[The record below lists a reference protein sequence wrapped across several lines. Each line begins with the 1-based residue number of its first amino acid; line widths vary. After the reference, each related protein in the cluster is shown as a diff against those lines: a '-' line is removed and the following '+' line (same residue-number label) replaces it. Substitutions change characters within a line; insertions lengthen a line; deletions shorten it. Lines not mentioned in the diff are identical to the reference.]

1 MKMHLGNF
9 SARPGAPVSVPRCP
23 RCPQMNCRLLQ
34 VSKDHNP
41 KARMLTAPSSG
52 AATSVDHLL
61 TTGAGTLEVARIAG
75 VRFGLATAETIERT
89 AGAVVKEHSLFSK
102 NLPKLHSPNDPGMG
116 PCDRRVVCSTCHNGW
131 FTCPQHMGV
140 IRLPIPVFNPVH
152 FDTVLSVLQSVC
164 FSCSAVLAAGGGNAA
179 GTSASKGRTW
189 CGVCGLPQP
198 KYKRGGHLVIRR
210 EWVPTKLAEL
220 AKQSPGTAAA
230 VAAGRPFTAA
240 DALEVFKAMGPA
252 DIRGVGMDPDLSP
265 PAALIMQNVCVL
277 PPSARP
283 TVMAAEGSK
292 RRGPDNNTTQLQN
305 LTKAI
310 RALTRAMNG
319 GSGPTGK
326 GSLVN
331 PPTGPDACSEF
342 KFVAAGARDGAEGYV
357 PWTPHDVS
365 ALRDVLDDAVAGVT
379 PAVCAAVWT
388 QFPHLAERVQ
398 NEVAAMIHNSG
409 RYAPLVK
416 QRTGVPQR
424 SLHNRLVGKGGR
436 MRCNIFAK
444 RADQTARGVIR
455 PDKMLDIDQVGLPWA
470 FMNTLTRP
478 EEVHAGNLQRLTAA
492 VAIGP
497 GKRGGA
503 ARVLRANGT
512 LVQLHL
518 WNGPPLQLQPGDL
531 VERHLVDGDWVL
543 LNRQP
548 TLHRLSKMAH
558 RVVGVPGNAICLPLG
573 VMGPYNADCDGDEVN
588 VHVVQSLDAEAEA
601 RMLIAVG
608 ANIMNPQTNAPCI
621 SLVQD
626 ARVGAMMLTRSST
639 RLTKGVMAA
648 CMAAIHYKLRG
659 KEYLPAPGGGQHP
672 STGEP
677 LWTGR
682 QLVTAMLPPG
692 VFLERRVR
700 GAGPEVTRTND
711 PEDQYVLIENGV
723 HVSGALCKATLGT
736 VSGGLTHRIFTTA
749 GPRAV
754 LRFLSDFQRVVY
766 TWLPTAGLTVGLTD
780 CVPPI
785 GTTLAIKSAGAATD
799 AAVAELQRRAVT
811 LAGAGA
817 LGPVEAATV
826 EAYIL
831 TMVSATLDYT
841 SRCVLQAQTKMPNS
855 GLATMVAAGSKG
867 SASNPAQV
875 MGNLGQQVVD
885 SERPP
890 PDGVSLRTLPSFPPG
905 ALSAAARGFVT
916 SSFLDGTSPTEYFQ
930 HMQAGREGL
939 VATAV
944 KTALTGYMFRTM
956 AKAMETNTI
965 QWDGS
970 CRNAQGWILEYVAGG
985 DSLNPCAVCQ
995 VNLRPLLMAGRAEVA
1010 ARFAADGDGAGGGIG
1025 ASGEFAASSIMV
1037 TFAAVQGRLRRWFLT
1052 ALYPT
1057 GVAATRTLLPLNL
1070 RDELAVLAHDLA
1082 SGRVQRKGLDAVAQ
1096 AAQAA
1101 QTAQTAQTAADGPS
1115 RLSCGAAVQAMVAT
1129 VTELLPVAPT
1139 ADALVGHV
1147 LWELTPAALQTA
1159 GLRLDTDGP
1168 LLAATLGATLRA
1180 RLLNALAHPG
1190 ECVGLVAA
1198 QSVGEPSTQF
1208 TLNAFHQAGMLQRRM
1223 TVGVPRLQELI
1234 TATPRIKT
1242 PTTTA
1247 ALRRDVAPPD
1257 GAAAAAQSLQFLCL
1271 ANAVRTSYVVLD
1283 PVGGPAPGRP
1293 SVLVKDTV
1301 LLQHVAAVFGPEPA
1315 GASPWVVRM
1324 VLQRAV
1330 LEQHRYTPEGVAR
1343 ALGRQLPPDASVVV
1357 TYSEPSMKQW
1367 VVRVRLLADCSER
1380 AARVLHGYLLDSV
1393 LLGGIEH
1400 VRAVRLVDLPC
1411 MVAAEAGGEASDEG
1425 GLVQG
1430 TQQGVDMEGVALR
1443 ALATR
1448 DWIDWTTTITNDVV
1462 ATAEVLGMVAARAV
1476 LFAEL
1481 DKVVS
1486 AEGGYVDARHI
1497 AQLVTTMTH
1506 RGFVM
1511 ALSRHGIN
1519 RTDYSV
1525 LQRASFEEPVDN
1537 LQAAAAAGTVDPLR
1551 GLSESIYV
1559 GAKAPLGT
1567 GTVAVQED
1575 VDADIKRRR
1584 HGTEG
1589 APLPLRVTVSSREQR
1604 GLPGAAKH
1612 FRENTAVEPS
1622 ASGLPAGKLT
1632 LSAARL
1638 QEARAKLKNT
1648 AAPDFVIVTTGLNG
1662 ATVSTAAGRIVPPPL
1677 PPLPPGPLPPGP
1689 LPPGPSSG
1697 GPAPAPPALAP
1708 VALLATMEETSRPK
1722 CVTPVRMPSP

>member
-1 MKMHLGNF
+1 
-9 SARPGAPVSVPRCP
+9 
-23 RCPQMNCRLLQ
+23 MNCRLLQ
-34 VSKDHNP
+34 VSKDHNL

-52 AATSVDHLL
+52 AATSVDNLL

-89 AGAVVKEHSLFSK
+89 AGAVIKEHSLFSK

-152 FDTVLSVLQSVC
+152 FDTVLLVLQSVC
-164 FSCSAVLAAGGGNAA
+164 FSCSAVLVAGGGSTAGAA
-179 GTSASKGRTW
+179 AAPKGRTW

-265 PAALIMQNVCVL
+265 PAALVMQNVCVL
-277 PPSARP
+277 PPAARP

-342 KFVAAGARDGAEGYV
+342 KFAPAGARDGAEGYV

-455 PDKMLDIDQVGLPWA
+455 PDKWLDVDQVGLPWA

-497 GKRGGA
+497 NKRGGA

-531 VERHLVDGDWVL
+531 VERHLVNGDVVL

-558 RVVGVPGNAICLPLG
+558 RVVGVPGNAIVFPLG

-621 SLVQD
+621 TLVQD
-626 ARVGAMMLTRSST
+626 ARVGAMMLTRSTT
-639 RLTKGVMAA
+639 RLTKGVMAT

-659 KEYLPAPGGGQHP
+659 KEYLPEPAGGRHP
-672 STGEP
+672 ATGEP

-700 GAGPEVTRTND
+700 GAGPEVTRHND
-711 PEDQYVLIENGV
+711 PEDRYVLIENGV
-723 HVSGALCKATLGT
+723 HVSGALCKATLGA
-736 VSGGLTHRIFTTA
+736 VAGGLVHRIFTTA
-749 GPRAV
+749 GPRAT

-785 GTTLAIKSAGAATD
+785 STTLAIKSASAATD

-811 LAGAGA
+811 LGGAGA

-855 GLATMVAAGSKG
+855 GLATMVTAGSKG

-890 PDGVSLRTLPSFPPG
+890 PDGVSLRTLPSFPAG
-905 ALSAAARGFVT
+905 ALSGAARGFVT

-944 KTALTGYMFRTM
+944 KTAITGYMFRTM

-985 DSLNPCAVCQ
+985 DALNPCAVCQ
-995 VNLRPLLMAGRAEVA
+995 VNMRPALMAGRAEVA
-1010 ARFAADGDGAGGGIG
+1010 TR
-1025 ASGEFAASSIMV
+1025 FAASS
-1037 TFAAVQGRLRRWFLT
+1037 TAAFTAVQARLRRWFLT

-1057 GVAATRTLLPLNL
+1057 GAAATRTLLPINL
-1070 RDELAVLAHDLA
+1070 RDELVVLGHDVGT
-1082 SGRVQRKGLDAVAQ
+1082 GRVQRKGLAAVAEG
-1096 AAQAA
+1096 AEVA
-1101 QTAQTAQTAADGPS
+1101 
-1115 RLSCGAAVQAMVAT
+1115 RLSCAAAVQAMVAT

-1139 ADALVGHV
+1139 ADALVAHV
-1147 LWELTPAALQTA
+1147 YWELTPAALQAA
-1159 GLRLDTDGP
+1159 GLCLDTDGP
-1168 LLAATLGATLRA
+1168 LLTATVGATLRA
-1180 RLLNALAHPG
+1180 RLRNALAHPG

-1247 ALRRDVAPPD
+1247 ALRRDVPPPD

-1271 ANAVRTSYVVLD
+1271 ANAVRNSYVVLD

-1301 LLQHVAAVFGPEPA
+1301 LLQHVTAVFGPEPA

-1324 VLQRAV
+1324 VLQRGV

-1380 AARVLHGYLLDSV
+1380 AARVLHGYMLDSV

-1411 MVAAEAGGEASDEG
+1411 MVEEAGGETAG
-1425 GLVQG
+1425 GETAGGETAGGETAGGAALVQG
-1430 TQQGVDMEGVALR
+1430 TRQGVDMEGVALR

-1448 DWIDWTTTITNDVV
+1448 DWIDWTTVVTNDVV

-1497 AQLVTTMTH
+1497 AQLVATMTH

-1584 HGTEG
+1584 HGNEG
-1589 APLPLRVTVSSREQR
+1589 APLPQRVTVSSREQR

-1612 FRENTAVEPS
+1612 FRENTT
-1622 ASGLPAGKLT
+1622 GTGTTTT
-1632 LSAARL
+1632 LAATRL

-1677 PPLPPGPLPPGP
+1677 PPLPPLPPGP
-1689 LPPGPSSG
+1689 PGPPGHLPTSA
-1697 GPAPAPPALAP
+1697 PAPVPTPPALAP
-1708 VALLATMEETSRPK
+1708 VDLLATMEATSRPK